1 MDNSRKFRVGL
12 ISLGAVL
19 AVYLLYSLV
28 SKTPRIEID
37 RDFEDTFADGNSA
50 EFGDKVGKIGK
61 IGIGNVQK
69 AEYIHLN
76 EQKQVDRVLGFDEL
90 RHKTEDEYEG
100 IKPYLNIFRRDLGC
114 YITSD
119 RAEVRIETVLG
130 KPTPKDAKFTG
141 NVVAHIVPENSSD
154 IEEGFF
160 YLDDVTFISDTS
172 QFLTPGSL
180 RYVSENVKVR
190 GRGLEL
196 IYNEQLERIEFLQ
209 ILNLDSASLKSTKS
223 PFFPKEK
230 DKLRKP
236 PDPNSSAGP
245 GQPEKTVAP
254 EKKEVVHYR
263 CVFSKNVIVESPE
276 QLIFALEKLT
286 VTDIFRPE
294 DSKEQSDKADPNRAG
309 GAGIKS
315 SDTENKLEPNSPGSP
330 NSPAMPEKEPVEIV
344 VTCDKGLVIT
354 PMDVA
359 QADTNSA
366 LISMVQLLKAA
377 REKLKQSNKTE
388 GRPVFFAQR
397 IDFSAFTHDTFA
409 TGSSELTFY
418 TDDLVR
424 TEANGTV
431 VPVKISARRKARF
444 LPSSN
449 QARFEGDCRLQMQ
462 RQDANSLQKFALSTP
477 LLTVDLSTDK
487 DKRLSASAGTI
498 EHLSAIG
505 PTVRLQST
513 KTAGDKMLGGFEIK
527 CVKFDY
533 DANDAD
539 GPFFLATGPGTIK
552 VDNST
557 ISEPNSDAGRFSLR
571 KRCYAVVDNFDTLK
585 YFLETNQII
594 AEAEGQG
601 LGVEYFPIVDGKADR
616 HVTVTAGRIVANLM
630 ETADNQTELS
640 DLLATGGVTYKEKDK
655 DFKGSRLFYDA
666 IKAVL
671 TVQGDDSH
679 SCIYN
684 GTLVDQ
690 IEYDLKN
697 DTVKFKI
704 VGPGV
709 IQGKR

>member
-1 MDNSRKFRVGL
+1 MDNSRKFRVWL

-19 AVYLLYSLV
+19 AAYLFYSLV

-37 RDFEDTFADGNSA
+37 TDFSDTLADGNSD
-50 EFGDKVGKIGK
+50 EFGDNVGKIGK

-76 EQKQVDRVLGFDEL
+76 EQKQIDRVLGFDKL
-90 RHKTEDEYEG
+90 LHKAEDEYEG

-114 YITSD
+114 YITAD
-119 RAEVRIETVLG
+119 KAEVRVETVLG

-141 NVVAHIVPENSSD
+141 NVVAHIVPENSGD
-154 IEEGFF
+154 VKEGFF

-180 RYVSENVKVR
+180 KYVSENVRMR
-190 GRGLEL
+190 GKGLEL
-196 IYNEQLERIEFLQ
+196 IYNEQLERIEFLK
-209 ILNLDSASLKSTKS
+209 ILNLDSVSLKSSES
-223 PFFPKEK
+223 PFFPTEK

-236 PDPNSSAGP
+236 PDPNSRARP

-286 VTDIFRPE
+286 VSDIFRPE

-309 GAGIKS
+309 GAEIKS
-315 SDTENKLEPNSPGSP
+315 SETENKLEPNFPGSP
-330 NSPAMPEKEPVEIV
+330 NSPEIPEKEPVEIV

-354 PMDVA
+354 PMGIA

-366 LISMVQLLKAA
+366 LISSEQLLTAA
-377 REKLKQSNKTE
+377 REKLKESIGII
-388 GRPVFFAQR
+388 GRSVFISQR
-397 IDFSAFTHDTFA
+397 IDFSAFTHDTVA
-409 TGSSELTFY
+409 NGPSELTFF

-424 TEANGTV
+424 TEPNGTI
-431 VPVKISARRKARF
+431 VPVKISAKRKAQF

-449 QARFEGDCRLQMQ
+449 QARFEGDCRCQMQ
-462 RQDANSLQKFALSTP
+462 RQDANSLQTFALSTP
-477 LLTVDLSTDK
+477 LLTVDLSREK
-487 DKRLSASAGTI
+487 DKRLSPSAGTI
-498 EHLSAIG
+498 DDLSAIG

-513 KTAGDKMLGGFEIK
+513 KTAGDKMLGGFELK

-533 DANDAD
+533 DANDAN
-539 GPFFLATGPGTIK
+539 GPYFLATGPGTIT
-552 VDNST
+552 VNNST

-571 KRCYAVVDNFDTLK
+571 KRCYAIVDNFDTLK

-594 AEAEGQG
+594 AEAKGRG
-601 LGVEYFPIVDGKADR
+601 LGVDYFPIVDGKADR
-616 HVTVTAGRIVANLM
+616 HVTVTAGRVVANLI
-630 ETADNQTELS
+630 ETADKRTELS

-655 DFKGSRLFYDA
+655 EFTGSRLFYDA
-666 IKAVL
+666 VKAVL
-671 TVQGDDSH
+671 TVRGDAFH
-679 SCIYN
+679 PCIYN

-690 IEYDLKN
+690 IEYDLKTG
-697 DTVKFKI
+697 DVKFKI

-709 IQGKR
+709 IQRKR